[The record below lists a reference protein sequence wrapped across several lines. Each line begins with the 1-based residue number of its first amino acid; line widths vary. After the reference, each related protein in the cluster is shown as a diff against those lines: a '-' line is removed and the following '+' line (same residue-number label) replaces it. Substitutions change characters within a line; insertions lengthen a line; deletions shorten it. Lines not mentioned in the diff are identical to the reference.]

1 MKSQKGFTLI
11 ELLVVIAI
19 IGILSSVVLASLNS
33 ARNKARDVTIKSNLK
48 NAISQGELFYNTNT
62 TYPNSYT
69 SICTDGMVGGAK
81 AIGAFVLA
89 AAKASGLSTYTFNV
103 GGTSITA
110 TCNNNANAWAAEV
123 PLTNI
128 GTSGT
133 GSITCNNTVWGDPY
147 IGFDKHCDY
156 YNDSSSWIYCAP
168 QTGTCI
174 YTNATQIRYGEIGH
188 YFYKDIAAIMW
199 CVDSTGKL
207 KQSASSIGIGT
218 ACL

>member
-69 SICTDGMVGGAK
+69 SICTDVMVGGAK
-81 AIGAFVLA
+81 PIGAFVLA
-89 AAKASGLSTYTFNV
+89 AAKASGLNTYTIN
-103 GGTSITA
+103 GDSTSITA

-133 GSITCNNTVWGDPY
+133 GSISCNNTVWGDPY
-147 IGFDKHCDY
+147 PNIGKHCDF
-156 YNDSSSWIYCAP
+156 YNDSSSWVLCATE
-168 QTGTCI
+168 QGTCNFI
-174 YTNATQIRYGEIGH
+174 NATKVRYGEGVN
-188 YFYKDIAAIMW
+188 YFVKDVVATMW
-199 CVDSTGKL
+199 CVDSTGKS
-207 KQSASSIGIGT
+207 KQSASIGKGT
-218 ACL
+218 VCL